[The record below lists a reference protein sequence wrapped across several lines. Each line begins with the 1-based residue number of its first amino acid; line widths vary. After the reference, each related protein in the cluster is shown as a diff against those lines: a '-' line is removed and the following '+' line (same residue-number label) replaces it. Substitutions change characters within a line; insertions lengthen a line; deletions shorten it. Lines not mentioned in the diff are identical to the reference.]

1 MSSQTNIFI
10 SNFTL
15 KFSNSDIESI
25 YNSSNKKH
33 LKRTNI
39 IYYSLFLTISIIIDV
54 LLYYYK
60 YLYDDNYMNMVSYI
74 TSAVVALCFIITCIF
89 KNIKLQS
96 FICYVLYII
105 SFTKFILLR
114 YFFGLV
120 LKSDSVLFS
129 FILCLEILIRLT
141 WFQAGCLDFFDG
153 LLCTVVLMVVNY
165 AVFYGNF
172 PRALHWRASL
182 YDAVLLLMITM
193 AYFYV
198 KEKRKSFYLN
208 MVLQS
213 KNEWYDSVLE
223 NINSGF
229 IQIED
234 SRVTYMNQTFKTF
247 FKAVYKFMKDG
258 GLIMQAEDNVLGNFT
273 DCNINSLT
281 VGNILPF
288 IFNEIVTNT
297 KEKLTFNNALKL
309 TAEQSLQ
316 NSNNFYFLGR
326 ANYLT
331 NNKDNNS
338 HLHFE
343 VYGRRSRENSYEF
356 IFNDISRV
364 KIIEEAN
371 AEVKYKSLFLSKV
384 AHEFK
389 NPILCITELID
400 QIFDE
405 IKNFDHENSDTKAIN
420 DLLLQVKSMSDYM
433 IILIKDLDYFSQKQ
447 TMSNTHLDICQVNV
461 KDIILFCNDV
471 TLTLIKKMQKQT
483 AIKFL
488 IEEGCGLPTLIKVDE
503 VKLKQILINLLSN
516 SVKYTNYGSITFGI
530 SKEEGAIKF
539 SIKDTGKGISDTQK
553 EKLFKPF
560 SRDFSNRSTI
570 SAGLGLFIVKELTEL
585 IGSNLNY
592 DSKVNEGSEFWF
604 TINQPDD
611 SKANHTIDN
620 IDKEKSYV
628 ETQSFNSQPTLVNEF
643 NPILIK
649 NLNINT
655 YNNSERESI
664 GPKKSKYSFTSFDWG
679 SLRATNQVNI
689 ILVDDEV
696 LPRQATLRLIR
707 KFFENRNVNVNVLE
721 GNDGIDCLALFYKA
735 VQNKVKIDFIL
746 SDETMSL
753 LNGVDCATLL
763 KKIYSDKVIEPI
775 PFFILTAY
783 ESIGCFEG
791 VKLTF
796 TKPMNEN
803 KLKVIFETI
812 NM

>member
-1 MSSQTNIFI
+1 MCYA
-10 SNFTL
+10 L
-15 KFSNSDIESI
+15 
-25 YNSSNKKH
+25 Y
-33 LKRTNI
+33 
-39 IYYSLFLTISIIIDV
+39 TIS
-54 LLYYYK
+54 
-60 YLYDDNYMNMVSYI
+60 
-74 TSAVVALCFIITCIF
+74 FI
-89 KNIKLQS
+89 
-96 FICYVLYII
+96 
-105 SFTKFILLR
+105 KFILLR

-120 LKSDSVLFS
+120 LKGDSTLFS

-141 WFQAGCLDFFDG
+141 WFQSGCLDFFDG
-153 LLCTVVLMVVNY
+153 LLCTVVLMVINY
-165 AVFYGNF
+165 AVFYPNF
-172 PRALHWRASL
+172 PKALHWRASL

-198 KEKRKSFYLN
+198 KEKRKGFYLN
-208 MVLQS
+208 VVLQS
-213 KNEWYDSVLE
+213 KNEWYNSVLE

-234 SRVTYMNQTFKTF
+234 SQVTYMNQTFKNLF
-247 FKAVYKFMKDG
+247 RAVHKFVKG
-258 GLIMQAEDNVLGNFT
+258 GGMVLQTEDNALGNFT
-273 DCNINSLT
+273 DYSINSET
-281 VGNILPF
+281 VGVVLPF
-288 IFNEIVTNT
+288 IFNEIITNT
-297 KEKLTFNNALKL
+297 NENLTFKDALKL
-309 TAEQSLQ
+309 IAEKSFQ

-331 NNKDNNS
+331 NDEDNNA

-343 VYGRRSRENSYEF
+343 VYGRCSRENSYEF

-405 IKNFDHENSDTKAIN
+405 IQIFDRENTYTRTIN
-420 DLLLQVKSMSDYM
+420 DLLLQIKSMSDYM

-447 TMSNTHLDICQVNV
+447 TVSNTHIEICEVNV
-461 KDIILFCNDV
+461 KEIISFCNNI

-488 IEEGCGLPTLIKVDE
+488 IEEGCGLPAFIKVDE

-530 SKEEGAIKF
+530 SKVEGAIKF
-539 SIKDTGKGISDTQK
+539 SVKDTGKGISDTHK

-560 SRDFSNRSTI
+560 SRDFSNKSTI

-585 IGSNLNY
+585 ISSNLNY
-592 DSKVNEGSEFWF
+592 ASKVNEGSEFWF
-604 TINQPDD
+604 TISLPDGYE
-611 SKANHTIDN
+611 SKADQIIDN
-620 IDKEKSYV
+620 IDKEEYIDYIDCV
-628 ETQSFNSQPTLVNEF
+628 EASSDYSRPTLINEF
-643 NPILIK
+643 DPTFVK
-649 NLNINT
+649 NLNIH
-655 YNNSERESI
+655 NNSEV
-664 GPKKSKYSFTSFDWG
+664 GPKKSKYFSFTSLDWG
-679 SLRATNQVNI
+679 SLRPTNQINI

-696 LPRQATLRLIR
+696 LPRQATLRLIK
-707 KFFENRNVNVNVLE
+707 KFFENKNVNVNVLE

-735 VQNKVKIDFIL
+735 IQNKVKIDFIL
-746 SDETMSL
+746 SDETMNL

-775 PFFILTAY
+775 PFFILSAY
-783 ESIGCFEG
+783 ESMDSFEG
-791 VKLTF
+791 VKLIF
-796 TKPMNEN
+796 TKPLNEN
-803 KLKVIFETI
+803 KLKIIFETI
-812 NM
+812 SVEYKDKFY